1 MRGLTDYIT
10 QATWSDILTVQFV
23 LVDDCYQQLDVHILP
38 VRKFA
43 PHGVPDFSDSEVIT
57 IALFGEMVFGGDED
71 KTLHFIGQ
79 YHLAMFPELLDK
91 SRFNRRRHQLAVVME
106 AIREQL
112 RDRWRATHP
121 LDAEEEN
128 LRIVDSA
135 PISIC
140 TYTRGSRCQSI
151 PIEWRDEW
159 FGVCASKKTKF
170 FGARCHITTTLDQ
183 MVDTWLLAPGS
194 YDDRKPMA
202 ALLENRQGLSIIGDK
217 GYVGEDLANRLWEDG
232 EHLLLAL
239 KKDNQTEQWP
249 DGIQRILGY
258 LRHRVETA
266 LSVMGTVFNLERPKS
281 RSLAGLITR
290 TTTKILAH
298 TISFFLAEILT
309 PELSN

>member
-10 QATWSDILTVQFV
+10 QAAWSDILTVQYV
-23 LVDDCYQQLDVHILP
+23 LVDDCYQQLDCQILP
-38 VRKFA
+38 ERKFA
-43 PHGVPDFSDSEVIT
+43 PLGVPDFSDSEVIT
-57 IALFGEMVFGGDED
+57 IALFVEMVFAGDED
-71 KTLHFIGQ
+71 KTLHFIRQ
-79 YHLAMFPELLDK
+79 YHLDMFPNLLDK
-91 SRFNRRRHQLAVVME
+91 SRFNRRRHQLGAVME

-135 PISIC
+135 PITIC

-151 PIEWRDEW
+151 PLEWRDEW
-159 FGVCASKKTKF
+159 FGVCTSKKTKF

-183 MVDTWLLAPGS
+183 RIDTWLLAPGS

-202 ALLENRQGLSIIGDK
+202 ALLENRQGLGIIGDK
-217 GYVGEDLANRLWEDG
+217 GYVSEDLAQRLWEDDQ
-232 EHLLLAL
+232 HLLLAL
-239 KKDNQTEQWP
+239 KKDNQKEQWP
-249 DGIQRILGY
+249 DSIQRILGY

-266 LSVMGTVFNLERPKS
+266 FSVLGTVFNLERPKS
-281 RSLAGLITR
+281 RSLVGLITR
-290 TTTKILAH
+290 TTSKILAH
-298 TISFFLAEILT
+298 TMSFFLAEILT